1 MSATSYG
8 GLLDAGWMP
17 NEAEE
22 ICAYA
27 RDTSLS
33 VQDAEGLARDVLRRR
48 RRVTYGALF
57 HAHVGV
63 TRAELLA
70 GAGAHAGAHP

>member
-1 MSATSYG
+1 MAARSYG
-8 GLLDAGWMP
+8 ALVDAGWLP
-17 NEAEE
+17 DEAEE

-63 TRAELLA
+63 PRDALRAA
-70 GAGAHAGAHP
+70 SPS